1 MKMTKTK
8 KCSCKFGRVLGKI
21 FITLVTVIVSL
32 LCLVFVGEKLLFAP
46 FFMQAQTEMRIPGL
60 WSGFVT
66 QGFEKVGEDTYLV
79 AGYDKADKPSSIYV
93 LQGDKQ
99 TECELF
105 DAEGQASLTH
115 AGGVTVF
122 NKFVYV
128 AHGEYC
134 DMYLLT
140 DVLDG
145 DGKATMVD
153 RAKTSNQISFCSVV
167 DGKLY
172 AGAFYREGTQYLTP
186 ETHHITTA
194 TGDKNTALIML
205 YTLDETTG
213 KPVSETPEK
222 LYSITSNVQ
231 GMCVTGSGKI
241 VLSTSWGLTPSKL
254 LVYDETKAQQTTL
267 TLNDTEYQTTVLDS
281 ACLTQT
287 ITAPPMA
294 EELVYENGRVIIMC
308 ESASMKYIFGKLT
321 SGNWAYSVPIA

>member
-1 MKMTKTK
+1 MTKTK
-8 KCSCKFGRVLGKI
+8 KRAPLLVRIIGKFFL
-21 FITLVTVIVSL
+21 TLVTVMLSL
-32 LCLVFVGEKLLFAP
+32 VCLVFVGEKLLFAP
-46 FFMQAQTEMRIPGL
+46 FFMQAQAEMKIPGL
-60 WSGFVT
+60 WTGFVT

-93 LQGDKQ
+93 LQGKNQ

-105 DAEGQASLTH
+105 DADGNASLTH

-122 NKFVYV
+122 NQFVYV

-134 DMYLLT
+134 DMYLLD

-153 RAKTSNQISFCSVV
+153 RAKTSNQISFCSVI

-172 AGAFYREGTQYLTP
+172 AGAFYRAGTQYLTP
-186 ETHHITTA
+186 ESHHITTA
-194 TGDKNTALIML
+194 TGEKNTALIMI

-213 KPVSETPEK
+213 KPLSETPEK

-231 GMCVTGSGKI
+231 GMCMTDSGKI
-241 VLSTSWGLTPSKL
+241 VLSTSWGLNPSKL
-254 LVYDETKAQQTTL
+254 FVYDETNAQTVSL
-267 TLNDTEYQTTVLDS
+267 TLDGVSYETTVLDS

-321 SGNWAYSVPIA
+321 SGNWAYSVPIT

>member
-1 MKMTKTK
+1 MTKTK
-8 KCSCKFGRVLGKI
+8 KRAPLFVRILGK
-21 FITLVTVIVSL
+21 FFLTLVTLIISL

-46 FFMQAQTEMRIPGL
+46 FFMQAQAEMKIPGL

-79 AGYDKADKPSSIYV
+79 SGYDKADKPSSIYV
-93 LQGDKQ
+93 LQGGKQ

-105 DAEGQASLTH
+105 DAEGNASLTH
-115 AGGVTVF
+115 AGGVTRF
-122 NKFVYV
+122 NDFVYV
-128 AHGEYC
+128 AHGAYC
-134 DMYLLT
+134 DMYSLT
-140 DVLDG
+140 DILDG

-186 ETHHITTA
+186 ESHHVTTA
-194 TGDKNTALIML
+194 TGEKNTALIMV

-213 KPVSETPEK
+213 KPISQTPEK
-222 LYSITSNVQ
+222 IYSITSNVQ
-231 GMCVTGSGKI
+231 GMCVTDSGKI

-254 LVYDETKAQQTTL
+254 LVYDETKAQKVSL
-267 TLNDTEYQTTVLDS
+267 TLDGTSYETTVLDS

-287 ITAPPMA
+287 VTAPPMA

-321 SGNWAYSVPIA
+321 SGNYAYSVPIA